1 MKIERIYHH
10 YDRWE
15 DYKAG
20 FYSDYSKSELNDL
33 NEAVRYVFS
42 SAKHTE
48 KYMSLVIL
56 HWVNSTEHN
65 LTNISM
71 NRVAWL
77 GQAACCFYG
86 GVPSKAT
93 MFLWKL
99 LDEKTQRRSDKVAQK
114 LISEW
119 GYEGGIPDEAPLE
132 LERIGIAPSYRQ
144 ICVALMKNPNNLE
157 SLGYQREKCRIYQE
171 IKREEIYNREY
182 IGKQLKLF
190 L

>member
-119 GYEGGIPDEAPLE
+119 EQKRKSKITFASGNKGVTKEEFQMKLPLNLKE
-132 LERIGIAPSYRQ
+132 LG
-144 ICVALMKNPNNLE
+144 
-157 SLGYQREKCRIYQE
+157 
-171 IKREEIYNREY
+171 
-182 IGKQLKLF
+182 
-190 L
+190 